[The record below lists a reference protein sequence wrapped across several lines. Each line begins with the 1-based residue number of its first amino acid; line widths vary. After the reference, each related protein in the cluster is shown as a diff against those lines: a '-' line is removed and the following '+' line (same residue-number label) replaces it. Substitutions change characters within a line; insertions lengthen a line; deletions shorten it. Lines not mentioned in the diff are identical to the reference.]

1 MSNPDKPLVLQHAVP
16 SGVVATRWWWV
27 RHAPVREDNG
37 CIYGQKDIGCDTS
50 DRVVFEAVG
59 KILPRGAVWYASN
72 LKRTPQTAD
81 AIWSAGFPKP
91 AKLQHE
97 AAFPEQH
104 LREWQGLNP
113 AAFFPSRAIQVRRS
127 WVAPI

>member
-1 MSNPDKPLVLQHAVP
+1 MSNPDKPFVLQHAVP

-59 KILPRGAVWYASN
+59 KILPRDAVWYAST
-72 LKRTPQTAD
+72 LKRT
-81 AIWSAGFPKP
+81 
-91 AKLQHE
+91 H
-97 AAFPEQH
+97 
-104 LREWQGLNP
+104 P
-113 AAFFPSRAIQVRRS
+113 AARSKSAVTGLRRS
-127 WVAPI
+127 TTRRRAARALWISITVCAAPSSGSTSIMPAGT